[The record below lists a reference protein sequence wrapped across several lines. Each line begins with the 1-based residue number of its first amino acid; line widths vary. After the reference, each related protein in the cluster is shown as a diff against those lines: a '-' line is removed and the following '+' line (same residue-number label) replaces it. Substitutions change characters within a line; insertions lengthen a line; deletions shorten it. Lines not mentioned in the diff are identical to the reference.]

1 MVFPLFFMKICF
13 ISLGCDKNLVDT
25 EMMMGMLSE
34 NGHELV
40 SDEAE
45 ADVAVVNTCSFISDA
60 KAESINTLIKMERL
74 KENGTLKGI
83 IAAGCLAERY
93 SEDIRRELPGVDV
106 LIGTMAID
114 EIVNAVSLIE
124 DGICENT
131 AETSNKKHMFLK
143 PISGDLVYGKKRIVS
158 TGGHFAYLKIAEG
171 CDKHC
176 TYCAIPSFRGK
187 FRSVPMEVLVN
198 EAKTL
203 AEGGVKELILVAQ
216 ETTLYGKDLYGEKS
230 LVKLLQELS
239 KIDGIVMIRLLYCYP
254 EEITDDLIKEIAS
267 NKKICKYIDMPIQ
280 HASDGILKRMGRL
293 TTGADLRNVIKKL
306 RDNIPD
312 ICIRTTLI
320 TGFPGETKKDFDELV
335 SFVKD
340 IRFDRLGVF
349 TYSKEEGTGAALMKK
364 QVPNFIKKSRK
375 NTVMRI
381 QQAIA
386 FENAEAEIGRELTV
400 MVEGKLP
407 DESEDGK
414 NVYACR
420 TYKDA
425 PDVDG
430 FLFLNTSRELVTGD
444 ICTARVTGANN
455 YDLVGV
461 MNDEF
466 TE

>member
-1 MVFPLFFMKICF
+1 MKILF
-13 ISLGCDKNLVDT
+13 ISLGCDKNTVDS
-25 EMMMGMLSE
+25 EMMLGILANRGYEITDSE
-34 NGHELV
+34 
-40 SDEAE
+40 DD
-45 ADVAVVNTCSFISDA
+45 ADAAVINTCCFIGDA
-60 KAESINTLIKMERL
+60 KEESINNILQMVDLKEKGRL
-74 KENGTLKGI
+74 KAVVVT
-83 IAAGCLAERY
+83 GCLGQRY
-93 SEDIRRELPGVDV
+93 TDDIHKEIPQVD
-106 LIGTMAID
+106 AILGISGWD
-114 EIVNAVSLIE
+114 EIADCL
-124 DGICENT
+124 DT
-131 AETSNKKHMFLK
+131 LLK
-143 PISGDLVYGKKRIVS
+143 RNEKASDVIKDIQLPALSGYDRLLT

-171 CDKHC
+171 CNKRC
-176 TYCAIPSFRGK
+176 TYCVIPYVRGNY
-187 FRSVPMEVLVN
+187 RSVPMETLMD
-198 EAKTL
+198 EAKRL
-203 AEGGVKELILVAQ
+203 ADRGVKELILVAQ
-216 ETTLYGKDLYGEKS
+216 ETTLYGVDIYGKKTLPDL
-230 LVKLLQELS
+230 LTNLS
-239 KIDGIVMIRLLYCYP
+239 NIEGIKWIRLLYCYP

-293 TTGADLRNVIKKL
+293 TTGADLRNVIKRL